1 MPDRIAFARHEQ
13 IEAIRANVPAK
24 SSGFRIL
31 PMPTRKAI
39 EAALAKI
46 PTTNCTHCME
56 ARRKLLK
63 MLLDRL
69 PPEK

>member
-1 MPDRIAFARHEQ
+1 MPSDGIAFTPLPKFLA
-13 IEAIRANVPAK
+13 
-24 SSGFRIL
+24 FRIL
-31 PMPTRKAI
+31 PMPTRQQI

-46 PTTNCTHCME
+46 PATNCTHCME
-56 ARRKLLK
+56 SRRKLLK